1 MLFSQYLPALSGKLR
16 STRCQWRLQEPP
28 ANGAWESPTNES
40 SANGAWE
47 SPTNESSAN
56 GAWESPT
63 NGACSAHQQSVNKL
77 FILGLL
83 VLSGRCLAVF
93 WQKEVKLSCKRYVGG
108 LDSRNP
114 RDLDLLKC

>member
-40 SANGAWE
+40 
-47 SPTNESSAN
+47 PAN